1 MASDS
6 DMLRVRVTC
15 VGLIGLR
22 AFVCSAQLETGEK
35 FLLDVAVL
43 HTPPSPAEHHPLP
56 HVKGRLRVC
65 TASLVFEPEPPDLP
79 LLRIPLSKV
88 TCIEPVR
95 ASGWALSSPA
105 GSDARFRV
113 QCSSVTSMLA
123 NNRPGPYKQ
132 HVSDQ
137 EHMFTALHSKLESFF
152 PVLMQLL
159 AAARLP
165 ADRYAGAMK
174 KVMGPWGRRRPY
186 TTPQSLHPDPC
197 TPIPAA

>member
-1 MASDS
+1 MREREREREREERDRGRQTESERVTASDS
-6 DMLRVRVTC
+6 DMLRVRVIC
-15 VGLIGLR
+15 VGLNGLR

-35 FLLDVAVL
+35 FLLDVAVS

-132 HVSDQ
+132 HVSEQ

-159 AAARLP
+159 SSARLP
-165 ADRYAGAMK
+165 ANRYVKA
-174 KVMGPWGRRRPY
+174 
-186 TTPQSLHPDPC
+186 
-197 TPIPAA
+197 I